1 MHNGDNIQLAYE
13 LTETSWVKLSR
24 ETVTEEAYL
33 GLKRLLDIVLA
44 GLFLILVLPLVI
56 VIAVVIKLDTR
67 GPIFFRQIRIG
78 QNRRYLSSERNEQ
91 PERRVRNLKGN
102 PFQIYK
108 FRTMN
113 IEAEK
118 YGWIPKGSGD
128 SRLTRAGKILRATS
142 LDELP
147 QLINVLKGDMSLVGP
162 RPEMPFIVEHYSR
175 LDAVRLNVKPGITG
189 LWQIN
194 NTRAQKI
201 HENLEYD
208 LDYIENRSLWFDL
221 KIMMKTFLYM
231 LLLRNA

>member
-1 MHNGDNIQLAYE
+1 MHNSDNMQLTYE
-13 LTETSWVKLSR
+13 LVQNPLVKNSR
-24 ETVTEEAYL
+24 ETISEDAYL
-33 GLKRLLDIVLA
+33 AIKRLLDMILA
-44 GLFLILVLPLVI
+44 GLFLILVLPLMLI
-56 VIAVVIKLDTR
+56 IAVVIKLDSS

-78 QNRRYLSSERNEQ
+78 QNRRHDFSLQNDQ

-113 IEAEK
+113 IEVDK
-118 YGWIPKGSGD
+118 YGWQPKGNAD
-128 SRLTRAGKILRATS
+128 TRLTRAGKFLRATS
-142 LDELP
+142 MDELP

-175 LDAVRLNVKPGITG
+175 MDTVRLNVKPGITG

-194 NTRAQKI
+194 NTRNLQI
-201 HENLEYD
+201 HENLKYD
-208 LDYIENRSLWFDL
+208 LDYIKNRSVWFDF
-221 KIMMKTFLYM
+221 KIMMKTLLYM